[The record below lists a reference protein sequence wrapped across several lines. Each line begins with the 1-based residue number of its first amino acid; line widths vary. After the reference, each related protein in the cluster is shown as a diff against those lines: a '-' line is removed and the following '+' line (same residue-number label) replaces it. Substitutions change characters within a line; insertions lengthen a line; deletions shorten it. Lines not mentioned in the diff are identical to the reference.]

1 MLCVRYVVL
10 RIFPS
15 DKHSRVY
22 AKMALFNG
30 AMPFTKKCKKIV
42 DDKEKNETID
52 DAKQTIQIPR

>member
-1 MLCVRYVVL
+1 
-10 RIFPS
+10 
-15 DKHSRVY
+15 
-22 AKMALFNG
+22 MALFND